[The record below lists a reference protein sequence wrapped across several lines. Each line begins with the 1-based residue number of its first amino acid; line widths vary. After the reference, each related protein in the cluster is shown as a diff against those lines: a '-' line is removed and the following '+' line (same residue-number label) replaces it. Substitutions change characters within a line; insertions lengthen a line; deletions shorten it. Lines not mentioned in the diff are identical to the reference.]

1 VVTSSAGGRLALLA
15 LLVFLI
21 AFAVTAFDGGSGVQ
35 VGTRSAV
42 ASSDDPLVETFAS
55 PEEAIREAVRRGY
68 PSISSPEMEVVLRFN
83 EDRSLRAIVRASG
96 FCGVYGASA
105 HDKDGGTEWT
115 ASDTG
120 LGC

>member
-1 VVTSSAGGRLALLA
+1 VVTSPAGKRLALLA
-15 LLVFLI
+15 LLVLLI

-35 VGTRSAV
+35 VSTRSAV
-42 ASSDDPLVETFAS
+42 ASSDDPLVDTFAS
-55 PEEAIREAVRRGY
+55 PEEAIREAVHRSY

-83 EDRSLRAIVRASG
+83 GGRSLRAIVRTSR
-96 FCGVYGASA
+96 FCEVYGASA
-105 HDKDGGTEWT
+105 HEHDGGIEWT